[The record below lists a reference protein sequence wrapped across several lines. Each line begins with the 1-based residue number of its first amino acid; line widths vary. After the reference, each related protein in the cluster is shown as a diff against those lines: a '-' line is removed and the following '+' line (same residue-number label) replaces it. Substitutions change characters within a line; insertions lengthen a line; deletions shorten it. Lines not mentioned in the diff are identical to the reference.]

1 MGVIAAYDMYVE
13 CCEGML
19 DKTWQVNNKDRMTFL
34 QFHLKLTEQML
45 RYDPRDD
52 LYAGD
57 NKFRKSTQM
66 PKNRRRMSKDLS
78 AEEFLETG
86 VTLVNLMSARR
97 LPRFC
102 STIEQVQQH
111 FHAIKKKTNPS
122 ACEVCGVSTYWKCT
136 ICNSFICLLDK
147 RHWNGAKCAFT
158 FHSEKFF
165 GLARSDYLDV
175 LGKVWENGK
184 KKRCDEI
191 KRELELWKQPTAA
204 VMERHARFIARL
216 KAQDEHEVN

>member
-1 MGVIAAYDMYVE
+1 M
-13 CCEGML
+13 
-19 DKTWQVNNKDRMTFL
+19 DKKNRMTFS
-34 QFHLKLTEQML
+34 QFRLRLTEQML
-45 RYDPRDD
+45 RYDPCDV

-57 NKFRKSTQM
+57 NKFRRSTQLH
-66 PKNRRRMSKDLS
+66 KHRRRTSKDLS
-78 AEEFLETG
+78 AEEFPETG
-86 VTLVNLMSARR
+86 VMLANLMAAQR

-111 FHAIKKKTNPS
+111 FDVIQKKTNPS
-122 ACEVCGVSTYWKCT
+122 ACEVCGVSTYWKCM

-147 RHWNGAKCAFT
+147 WHWKGAKCAFT

-175 LGKVWENGK
+175 LGKGWENGK
-184 KKRCDEI
+184 KKRSDEI
-191 KRELELWKQPTAA
+191 KWELELWRPPTAA